1 MLELQAG
8 PGLKLMMLQKADKPL
23 IDKSI
28 VASDPNFA
36 PAVQQVGK
44 YVHIFFFRPPLV
56 LLQCALLFFG
66 FCDRRLA
73 VVSRVVSAYSP

>member
-1 MLELQAG
+1 MLELQVG

-44 YVHIFFFRPPLV
+44 YLHIFFSFSA
-56 LLQCALLFFG
+56 CAFAVRARLFWG
-66 FCDRRLA
+66 FCEG
-73 VVSRVVSAYSP
+73 V

>member
-1 MLELQAG
+1 MLELQVG

-44 YVHIFFFRPPLV
+44 YVHFFFSSSARAFAV
-56 LLQCALLFFG
+56 CASFFLF
-66 FCDRRLA
+66 L
-73 VVSRVVSAYSP
+73 